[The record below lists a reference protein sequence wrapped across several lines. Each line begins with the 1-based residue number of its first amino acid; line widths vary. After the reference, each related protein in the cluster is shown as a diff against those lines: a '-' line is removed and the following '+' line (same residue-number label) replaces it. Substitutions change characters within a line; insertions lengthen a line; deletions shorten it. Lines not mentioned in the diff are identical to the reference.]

1 MVEPE
6 RTGRILPVDDPVLE
20 QVYAELARS
29 PWHDPRSLAA
39 ATKLTPKE
47 AREALDR
54 LLDMGAAEP
63 AAGVPLEAAVR
74 PPGAVSAAWVGRLE
88 EQVLLS
94 HRAVESLTQQYL
106 AARGAGNTST
116 IREVRAEE
124 MLRLF
129 AAGQDNCRSS
139 VRGIAAPPFAQTLG
153 ANDERQMKAMDRGVA
168 YRTIYA
174 AEALNLPA
182 ARASMLRTLARGEE
196 GRFIA
201 RTPMKLVIFDEDMAL
216 VPTATASPNHSS
228 ESLVI
233 GRSALLDGFI
243 SLFETVWE
251 MAMPLGGEGE
261 ADVDLGDQERELLCL
276 MAAGSTDLRIARHF
290 GVSPRT
296 VERRIRTVLDRLGA
310 TSRFQAG
317 ALAARRGWL

>member
-1 MVEPE
+1 MAESE
-6 RTGRILPVDDPVLE
+6 RRGRILPVDDPLLE
-20 QVYAELARS
+20 QVYVELARS
-29 PWHDPRSLAA
+29 PWHDSESLAA
-39 ATKLTPKE
+39 ATGLTRGAVRKV
-47 AREALDR
+47 LDR
-54 LLDMGAAEP
+54 LLEMGAAE
-63 AAGVPLEAAVR
+63 AATGVPLQAAVR
-74 PPGAVSAAWVGRLE
+74 PPGAVSAEWVSRME

-94 HRAVESLTQQYL
+94 HRAVECLTQQYL
-106 AARGAGNTST
+106 AARGAGNGAT
-116 IREVRAEE
+116 VRSVPAEE
-124 MLRLF
+124 LLRLF
-129 AAGQDNCRSS
+129 VVGQDNCRSS
-139 VRGIAAPPFAQTLG
+139 VRGIAAPPFAQAVG
-153 ANDERQMKAMDRGVA
+153 ANDERQIAAMDRGVA

-174 AEALNLPA
+174 ADALKLPA
-182 ARASMLRTLARGEE
+182 VRASMRRTLARGEE

-201 RTPMKLVIFDEDMAL
+201 RTPMKLVIFDDDLAL
-216 VPTATASPNHSS
+216 VPAASSNRSS

-233 GRSALLDGFI
+233 ARSALLDGFI

-261 ADVDLGDQERELLCL
+261 VGVDLGDQERELLCL

-296 VERRIRTVLDRLGA
+296 VERRIRAVLDRLGA

>member
-1 MVEPE
+1 VAEPE
-6 RTGRILPVDDPVLE
+6 RTGRVLPVDDPVLE
-20 QVYAELARS
+20 KVYAELARS
-29 PWHDPRSLAA
+29 PRHDVRTLAA
-39 ATKLTPKE
+39 ATGLAPHQ
-47 AREALDR
+47 ARDALEG

-63 AAGVPLEAAVR
+63 AVGVPLEAAVR
-74 PPGAVSAAWVGRLE
+74 PPGAVSADWMRRLE
-88 EQVLLS
+88 QQMLLS

-106 AARGAGNTST
+106 AARGAGNSST
-116 IREVRAEE
+116 IRAVPAEE

-129 AAGQDNCRSS
+129 ASGQDNCRTG
-139 VRGIAAPPFAQTLG
+139 VRGIAAPPFAQELG
-153 ANDERQMKAMDRGVA
+153 ANDERQMKAMDRGVV

-174 AEALNLPA
+174 AEALNQPA

-201 RTPMKLVIFDEDMAL
+201 RTPMKLVIFDEELAL
-216 VPTATASPNHSS
+216 VPTASPNRGS

-261 ADVDLGDQERELLCL
+261 RDVDLGDQERELLCL